1 MRICLVSSSFYPA
14 IFYGG
19 PISATW
25 DLSKKLA
32 EKGIEIYVSTTNAN
46 GRERLKNTDTK
57 NHDKLAKNIYV
68 RYYHEQIIN
77 FFSLSFLLNIHSDI
91 KKSDV
96 VYVQYLFH
104 YTVVL
109 SLFLAWVLKKKVI
122 ICPRGSFSSFTLENN
137 KIYFKKLWLQILI
150 KPFSKKVVWQA
161 SSYLEKEDIL
171 KSLINARIEIISD
184 GVNFNEF
191 QDQDKISLIPLVE
204 KYTDTKFSEV
214 QK

>member
-1 MRICLVSSSFYPA
+1 MRICLVSSETIKPA

-57 NHDKLAKNIYV
+57 NHDKLTKNIYV

-122 ICPRGSFSSFTLENN
+122 ILGGGLSSFTLENN
-137 KIYFKKLWLQILI
+137 KIYLKKLWSQFAVKTI
-150 KPFSKKVVWQA
+150 Q
-161 SSYLEKEDIL
+161 
-171 KSLINARIEIISD
+171 
-184 GVNFNEF
+184 
-191 QDQDKISLIPLVE
+191 
-204 KYTDTKFSEV
+204 
-214 QK
+214 